1 MAQEIVPPA
10 RSFNL
15 CPCRSVHITAVA
27 AGDWI
32 RPALKIEDFA
42 IGKPKQCPR
51 QVSILQHALED
62 AWLAVFLGSSLASAN
77 AGVMI
82 HIRHETSCDFAGTV
96 QKVFSSVQA

>member
-1 MAQEIVPPA
+1 MPPA

-15 CPCRSVHITAVA
+15 CLCRSVHITAVA

-42 IGKPKQCPR
+42 SGKPKQCPR
-51 QVSILQHALED
+51 QVCILQHALED
-62 AWLAVFLGSSLASAN
+62 AWLAVFLGASLASAN

-82 HIRHETSCDFAGTV
+82 HIRHETRCDFAA
-96 QKVFSSVQA
+96 QFRKYFIL